1 MRPRATLAL
10 ALVGMVASACH
21 PPGVISP
28 PADDSGTDS
37 EPPDPDSDPPDVVDT
52 AGPDTIPD
60 APDPSDRLFSDDEIP
75 VFTIKISVDNANRLQ
90 AEYAGGSHEYV
101 EASFTYD
108 DREYASVGL
117 RLKGENSFEAF
128 RSKPSMKVDFNRYVE
143 GQELRGLKSITL
155 NNMNDD
161 YSMMHERLAYRVYRE
176 LGVPSYRAN
185 HALVYVQE
193 VNDEGGVLS
202 DRFYGLY
209 SLLEDANDDLIARWF
224 DDNDGTLWEI
234 WDSDFYDGYIPCPNN
249 YGSAG
254 CFQLEYGEENRDKLQ
269 AVADALEAPGE
280 AAIEAAD
287 PHFDWEAWINYWA
300 AGALVAQFDAYPFAS
315 PGDDCHVYHDPV
327 SDKLVFMPHG
337 ADETFYYGESNFTS
351 VNGIVAQRCKA
362 ADSCYSAFKARTWEA
377 LDTTVAWD
385 WLAYFDQVRD
395 QIEPWVLED
404 TNHWYGDEYVWYYQD
419 YMRGFISDR
428 ETWIRTYA
436 GPR

>member
-1 MRPRATLAL
+1 MTGHLPLGLAL
-10 ALVGMVASACH
+10 IVVGLGACT

-28 PADDSGTDS
+28 PVDDTDVDS
-37 EPPDPDSDPPDVVDT
+37 ESPDPDSEPPDVVDT

-60 APDPSDRLFSDDEIP
+60 APDPSDELFSDDELP
-75 VFTIKISVDNANRLQ
+75 VFLIKILVENANRLQ
-90 AEYAGGSHEYV
+90 AEVMGGEHEYV

-108 DREYASVGL
+108 EREYASVGI

-128 RSKPSMKVDFNRYVE
+128 RSKPSIKVDFNRYVE
-143 GQELRGLKSITL
+143 DQALRGLGSITL

-176 LGVPSYRAN
+176 LGVPAYRVN

-193 VNDEGGVLS
+193 IDGEGDVIS

-209 SLLEDANDDLIARWF
+209 SLLEDADNEMIARWF
-224 DDNDGTLWEI
+224 DDNDGSLWEI
-234 WDSDFYDGYIPCPNN
+234 WDSDFYDGYVPCPNA

-254 CFQLEYGEENRDKLQ
+254 CFQLEYGEEDRDKIQ
-269 AVADALEAPGE
+269 AVADALELSGQ
-280 AAIEAAD
+280 AAIDAAH
-287 PHFDWEAWINYWA
+287 PHFDWEAWVNYWA
-300 AGALVAQFDAYPFAS
+300 GGALTAQFDAYPFAN
-315 PGDDCHVYHDPV
+315 PGDDCHVYHDPT

-337 ADETFYYGESNFTS
+337 ADETFYYGESDFTS

-362 ADSCYSAFKARTWEA
+362 ANGCMTAFRERVWEA
-377 LDTTVAWD
+377 YDISLEWD
-385 WLAYFDQVRD
+385 WLAYFDQVHD

-404 TNHWYGDEYVWYYQD
+404 TNHWYGDHYVWYYQD
-419 YMRGFISDR
+419 YMRDFIVGR
-428 ETWIRTYA
+428 EAYLEAYA